1 MCTLVS
7 FELQTL
13 NSDSLNARAEFV
25 IFEDSGKSNLFSDCI
40 RNKFSATE
48 SSRNILGMGAAY
60 KKSWINSIA
69 ALSGSG
75 QTLVQNKRR
84 LR

>member
-13 NSDSLNARAEFV
+13 YSDSLNARAEFV

-48 SSRNILGMGAAY
+48 SARNILGMNL
-60 KKSWINSIA
+60 KKCRVFNSWINSIA
-69 ALSGSG
+69 ALSG
-75 QTLVQNKRR
+75 
-84 LR
+84 